1 MSNLKK
7 LAGQTL
13 WYGVSTIAARFI
25 NLLLTPYL
33 TRAGNVDTSDYGRI
47 GIIYAAITLI
57 KVLFTYGFETAYF
70 RFSGK
75 EEYKKTIY
83 STAFLSLF
91 TSTIFLTA
99 ILWAYQSGFAK
110 IIRLQ
115 DYPDVV
121 RIAILIIA
129 LDTLNVI
136 PFAKLRQEGRPVKYA
151 FVNVGSILSNIFFTW
166 FFISFCPGYTKT
178 HPDSVVN
185 LIYRQGVNP
194 VVYVMLANLIQSAFA
209 LILLSSEIRQ
219 VRLKFDTRLW
229 KEMVFYGA
237 PLIIAGLGGMVNETF
252 DRLMLGWWLPGT
264 DLYRDQ
270 QIGIYNAC
278 YKLSILISL
287 SVQAFRMG
295 AEPFFFKQAE
305 SANPQ
310 LVYARVMKFFVIVVS
325 IMFLCVSMYIP
336 IWQIIVGP
344 KYRSGLGIVP
354 ILLMANICLGIYYN
368 LTIWYKLAN
377 RTGAGATITVI
388 GAAITLAVNFIFIP
402 FFGFYASAWATF
414 FCYFSMMLISFVW
427 GQKVYYV
434 PYAWKK
440 LLAYLIIVLIVFFIH
455 KGITAI
461 WDDHYHIFGLTIASI
476 LTLGYIYFV
485 IQIERKEFERIPVLN
500 RFIRNTT
507 PSAKPLRP

>member
-1 MSNLKK
+1 LSNLKN
-7 LAGQTL
+7 LARQTL

-33 TRAGNVDTSDYGRI
+33 TRAKAVDTSDYGRI
-47 GIIYAAITLI
+47 GIIYAAITIL

-91 TSTIFLTA
+91 SSTVFFTA
-99 ILWAYQSGFAK
+99 VLWACQTGLAK
-110 IIRLQ
+110 FIRLE

-136 PFAKLRQEGRPVKYA
+136 PLAKLRQEGRPIKYA
-151 FVNVGSILSNIFFTW
+151 FVNVGSILANIFFTW
-166 FFISFCPGYTKT
+166 FFISFCPSYTKE
-178 HPDSVVN
+178 HPDSIIN
-185 LIYRQGVNP
+185 LIYHQHVDP

-209 LILLSSEIRQ
+209 LVLLSGEIKQ
-219 VRLKFDTRLW
+219 VRLKFDPRLW
-229 KEMVFYGA
+229 KEMLVYSA
-237 PLIIAGLGGMVNETF
+237 PLIIAGLGGMINETC
-252 DRLMLGWWLPGT
+252 DRLMLGWWLHG
-264 DLYRDQ
+264 DQQYRND

-305 SANPQ
+305 GSNPQ

-325 IMFLCVSMYIP
+325 LMFLGVSMYIP
-336 IWQIIVGP
+336 IWQVIVGEN
-344 KYRSGLGIVP
+344 YRVGLGIVP

-377 RTGAGATITVI
+377 RTGAGATITLI
-388 GAAITLAVNFIFIP
+388 GAGITLLINFIFIP
-402 FFGFYASAWATF
+402 MFGFYASAWATF
-414 FCYFSMMLISFVW
+414 FCYFSMMVISFIW

-440 LLAYLIIVLIVFFIH
+440 LLAYLIIVLILFFIH

-461 WDDHYHIFGLTIASI
+461 WDDQYHIFGLTIATI
-476 LTLGYIYFV
+476 LTLAYVYFV
-485 IQIERKEFERIPVLN
+485 IQVEHKEFERIPVLN
-500 RFIRNTT
+500 KFVKRKQT
-507 PSAKPLRP
+507 PSAP